1 MSTHTSDDEKGNR
14 MGSRSEHATD
24 SPLGAAGAL
33 SIGLAGG
40 AVSGLFGGG
49 SGVFFVPALDRFA
62 RLPRAVVHG
71 TATTANIAVCV
82 VGAAVY
88 ALAGGAVDLR
98 AGAGLTIG
106 GIIGGFFGTGIV
118 SRLPDRVLRL
128 LFIAVVLFTAAKLY
142 LDAAGFDPLDGHA
155 AVSPALLASLWF
167 VVPVTAL
174 VGIVIGAWAAALG
187 LGGGL
192 LAVPALVVLFGADL
206 HTAAGTSLLLF
217 VPNSVVGAVVHLR
230 NGTASPLIGKYLS
243 LGAVPGAAA
252 GALLALVL
260 NNIVLCVV
268 FATFALTMG
277 IREILQLARHRHPD
291 AHNTPPRRPSPPDQG
306 PGTPP
311 SVPGAAPGFACAG
324 SGTAPPPASET
335 PTPPPT

>member
-1 MSTHTSDDEKGNR
+1 
-14 MGSRSEHATD
+14 MGSNSEHTTG
-24 SPLGAAGAL
+24 SPLGAAGAG
-33 SIGLAGG
+33 SIGAVGG
-40 AVSGLFGGG
+40 VVSGLFGGG

-98 AGAGLTIG
+98 AGTGMTIG
-106 GIIGGFFGTGIV
+106 GIIGGFFGTDIV

-128 LFIAVVLFTAAKLY
+128 LFTAVVLLTAAKLY
-142 LDAAGFDPLDGHA
+142 LDAAGLDPLGGHA
-155 AVSPALLASLWF
+155 AVSPTLLASVWF
-167 VVPVTAL
+167 VVPVTVL
-174 VGIVIGAWAAALG
+174 TGIVIGAWAAALG

-230 NGTASPLIGKYLS
+230 NGTASPSISSYLS
-243 LGAVPGAAA
+243 LGAIPGAAA

-260 NNIVLCVV
+260 NSVVLSVV
-268 FATFALTMG
+268 FATFALAMG
-277 IREILQLARHRHPD
+277 IREILQLARHQP
-291 AHNTPPRRPSPPDQG
+291 APASSPP
-306 PGTPP
+306 
-311 SVPGAAPGFACAG
+311 S
-324 SGTAPPPASET
+324 
-335 PTPPPT
+335 